1 MLEGVWSSGKAT
13 RPEKARLEWM
23 TTVEVMVA

>member
-1 MLEGVWSSGKAT
+1 MLEGVWSSGKTT
-13 RPEKARLEWM
+13 RPEKARLEWT